1 MKKPDK
7 FIKECGKDFEAKEE
21 PMNVL
26 REFTLEKPCKCNEYG
41 KVFTQ
46 RETLHRHQIIHVG
59 EKLYKCKEYGK
70 FFSRKINLKL
80 HNRNSYWRET
90 YKFNECGRVFWHRAT
105 CSFHQHSHAE
115 RDLTNPMSVARTLV
129 KKKALQF
136 IIKEV
141 ILGRNLT
148 NVVSVARSSV
158 ERISFQFII
167 EFTLERKTINVM
179 SMASFF

>member
-1 MKKPDK
+1 MKKNLTNLL
-7 FIKECGKDFEAKEE
+7 ECGKDFRQRRTHEC
-21 PMNVL
+21 PQ
-26 REFTLEKPCKCNEYG
+26 RIHTGEKPCKCNEYG

-46 RETLHRHQIIHVG
+46 KGNLTRHHQIIHVG

-70 FFSRKINLKL
+70 LFSRKINFIIEFILEGNFINL
-80 HNRNSYWRET
+80 MSVA
-90 YKFNECGRVFWHRAT
+90 G
-105 CSFHQHSHAE
+105 SFGIGPPFHFISIFMLE
-115 RDLTNPMSVARTLV
+115 RDLTNLSVARTLV

-167 EFTLERKTINVM
+167 EFTLERDLMYVKIV
-179 SMASFF
+179 AKPLV